1 MCRIRIRKQS
11 PCRMKNKKQSAYQK
25 QTGKQSPCRMRSDA
39 QIPQRI
45 QTGKATPVKRKT
57 GSIAHT
63 GHRPESRALAEHK
76 AGCKAH
82 TECETGNIS
91 GLKWTRGFLFLRPG
105 RFACRA
111 RHSAS
116 ILSAI
121 LVHECAHAFATSICG
136 GYVEKIR
143 FEITGLNMI
152 TRFERAV
159 SYGAEI
165 LRGGGPLANLA
176 LGIVLA
182 FSARGSQLLYT
193 VSGANII
200 LGVFNLIPAGRFD
213 GGSILKSV
221 CEKLFPPRAAYYFT
235 RTVSI
240 ICGVFVAAG
249 GAVLFWKSGRNITL
263 LICGIFLSYRLF
275 CDTINRNKPHG
286 TKSVSAGL
294 LQSVLKCMRL

>member
-1 MCRIRIRKQS
+1 
-11 PCRMKNKKQSAYQK
+11 
-25 QTGKQSPCRMRSDA
+25 MRSDA

-45 QTGKATPVKRKT
+45 QTGKHDPCQAQNGEYSSYRAPT
-57 GSIAHT
+57 GKQSSCRT
-63 GHRPESRALAEHK
+63 QSGVQSSHRVRNGEYIRIEVDA
-76 AGCKAH
+76 
-82 TECETGNIS
+82 
-91 GLKWTRGFLFLRPG
+91 GFLILAAG
-105 RFACRA
+105 AVLLA
-111 RHSAS
+111 GLDTVLS

-165 LRGGGPLANLA
+165 FCAAAGPLANLA